1 MLFYLK
7 QIEDVMINK
16 LTPLL
21 LILPLSF
28 SAQANEPNKWE
39 EAKLAKEMCIEA
51 GFYPKGQFSVSPT
64 NELLSVI
71 KLYREQGVLSSLE
84 ATSDVCR
91 VALKRISRPSG
102 SGAPSKELVPT
113 LNELKSGVAYSDKL
127 LVSRIKN
134 KKIEI
139 QDRER
144 RIVTNLYAIES
155 LTHMSEMLLPLVSEF
170 KQQRELAT
178 TAFEDFK
185 ATTRLHYLMV
195 NDIKAIDETTFEVV
209 VQPEGS
215 SIKSRTK
222 GILKSTLNVCERCSN
237 ARMYLYAS
245 EKPEMVMNGE
255 TPVFGILHTRAEKLD
270 DGVNEYKRLEHNKK
284 TSMKLYSDISQELSS
299 VECRLKE
306 IKEDHGWDIKKL
318 DELKQELNKIQ
329 Q

>member
-1 MLFYLK
+1 MLK
-7 QIEDVMINK
+7 K

-21 LILPLSF
+21 LTLPLSL

-51 GFYPKGQFSVSPT
+51 GFYPKGQFSISPT

-71 KLYREQGVLSSLE
+71 KLYRDQGVLNSLE

-113 LNELKSGVAYSDKL
+113 INELKSGVTYNDKL
-127 LVSRIKN
+127 LVNRIRN

-139 QDRER
+139 QDHER
-144 RIVTNLYAIES
+144 RIATNLYTVES
-155 LTHMSEMLLPLVSEF
+155 LTQMSEMLQPMVAEF
-170 KQQRELAT
+170 KQQRESAIA
-178 TAFEDFK
+178 AFEEFK
-185 ATTRLHYLMV
+185 ATTRLQYLMV
-195 NDIKAIDETTFEVV
+195 NDIKPIDETTFEVV

-215 SIKSRTK
+215 NTKARTK

-237 ARMYLYAS
+237 ARMYLYSS

-255 TPVFGILHTRAEKLD
+255 TPVFGVVHTRAEKLD

-299 VECRLKE
+299 VEYRLKE

-318 DELKQELNKIQ
+318 DELKKELTKIQ
-329 Q
+329 K